1 MAKILSFGSLN
12 IDYVYTLDHIVNH
25 GETIASNNLELF
37 CGGNGLNQ
45 SIALK
50 KAGANVY
57 HAGNVGKNGQMLLDA
72 LKAASVN
79 VDNIEKLDVDN
90 GHAIIQVDK
99 CGENSIILHKGSNEL
114 VTRSHID
121 KTFENFSCGDFLV
134 LQNEINNLQYIM
146 EKAHEKGIKIVLN
159 PSPITDEIYD
169 LPLEYVDYFVLNEI
183 EAKQILNI
191 DDDEDLLL
199 NFSKKFN
206 KAHIVLTLGSKGSCY
221 KYKDTMIIQDIFETK
236 DTLTAKFPRNFKIR
250 KNTPRYATIFG
261 YILGYFLCC
270 GKFWCLKIL
279 DKNNHYK
286 IILLKKSVL

>member
-1 MAKILSFGSLN
+1 MVKILSFGSLN

-37 CGGNGLNQ
+37 CGGKGLNQ

-221 KYKDTMIIQDIFETK
+221 KYKDTMIIQDIFETEVV
-236 DTLTAKFPRNFKIR
+236 DTTAAGDTF
-250 KNTPRYATIFG
+250 
-261 YILGYFLCC
+261 LGYFISSVSS
-270 GKFWCLKIL
+270 GKTPKEALELSAKASSIA
-279 DKNNHYK
+279 
-286 IILLKKSVL
+286 ISKKGASNSIPNIEDIE